1 MILDG
6 LFEFIEIIRNWF
18 RRKETKEL
26 PFYELV
32 ENDLGEG
39 MVMQGVKILRAP
51 YTGVI
56 VSIHPNV
63 KFKKDGD
70 EYKLQ
75 FDFTVEYIPTGKDFS
90 KADLFSTVGDVIV
103 DLMDKDYNA

>member
-6 LFEFIEIIRNWF
+6 LFECIEIIRNWF
-18 RRKETKEL
+18 RRKEVPS

-56 VSIHPNV
+56 VSIHPDV
-63 KFKKDGD
+63 KFKKDGE

-75 FDFTVEYIPTGKDFS
+75 FDFTVEYIPTGKDFTKS
-90 KADLFSTVGDVIV
+90 ELFSTVGDVIV